1 MKQYLIE
8 YGFSETAIKA
18 LLTKG
23 KYNTPYGTVQIKGD
37 ELITKR
43 SATGETII
51 EKIKGSN

>member
-51 EKIKGSN
+51 EKIKE